1 MSESG
6 ATAYEGGTKEP
17 PQLSTLPEPG
27 AAAPGA
33 SCGAPPA
40 DMPSVEVIISEE
52 SQAAAEEEGLAEKV
66 SLFPDP
72 FARGRVPQR
81 DSVRRAGVHG
91 QHCASGLFEL
101 RWGPVS

>member
-1 MSESG
+1 
-6 ATAYEGGTKEP
+6 
-17 PQLSTLPEPG
+17 
-27 AAAPGA
+27 
-33 SCGAPPA
+33 
-40 DMPSVEVIISEE
+40 MPSVEVIISEE
-52 SQAAAEEEGLAEKV
+52 SQAAAEEGLAEKV